1 MVGARPENG
10 KSTSRGPAT
19 VMVCVS
25 VIERLVL
32 SLTVT
37 VTTYG
42 IDEESAASTT
52 NRSPEM
58 GDRSVLSPAPPAS

>member
-1 MVGARPENG
+1 MVR
-10 KSTSRGPAT
+10 
-19 VMVCVS
+19 VS

-32 SLTVT
+32 SLAVI